1 MAERLTKERVEREDG
16 YLYFLGK
23 DGYAW
28 RTPMK
33 NNPRG
38 KKSRVGTE
46 KVKRE
51 EGFLYFIDKNGF
63 VARTKMNRKGRMSRR
78 RR

>member
-1 MAERLTKERVEREDG
+1 MAERISSEKIDRENG

-23 DGYAW
+23 DGFAW

-33 NNPRG
+33 TNTRG
-38 KKSRVGTE
+38 RKAKIGSE

-51 EGFLYFIDKNGF
+51 DGFLYFIDKSGYI
-63 VARTKMNRKGRMSRR
+63 ARAKMNRKGRR
-78 RR
+78 